1 MKKLLKIRAVLMM
14 MAFLWLSG
22 CVMDTDDNVETL
34 SETKF
39 IMGTVVTIQLF
50 DTSDSQL
57 LDESFRII
65 GEVEDKMSL
74 NVEGSVINALNDA
87 AGKGPFEVDED
98 VFYVIDRSVIYSQ
111 MSAGGFDVT
120 MEPVIGLWN
129 IGTEEA
135 SVPEKGELEEALSYV
150 GYEHLELSAADK
162 TVVLDE
168 GMAVNLGAIAKGY
181 AADRVEEYLRGQ
193 GIEKAILN
201 LGGNIVAIGEKDH
214 GTPFRVGLQH
224 PFDSRNEY
232 FGIASVSDK
241 TVVTSGIYERNF
253 EQDGVLYHHILD
265 TQSGYPVDNGVVS
278 VSVIAESSIDAD
290 ALSTVLFVL
299 GTEKGITLCDSLE
312 GVDCIYVTD
321 DWEVILSEGAGEMF
335 KLSDDGFS
343 LVE

>member
-1 MKKLLKIRAVLMM
+1 M
-14 MAFLWLSG
+14 
-22 CVMDTDDNVETL
+22 
-34 SETKF
+34 
-39 IMGTVVTIQLF
+39 
-50 DTSDSQL
+50 
-57 LDESFRII
+57 
-65 GEVEDKMSL
+65 
-74 NVEGSVINALNDA
+74 
-87 AGKGPFEVDED
+87 
-98 VFYVIDRSVIYSQ
+98 
-111 MSAGGFDVT
+111 
-120 MEPVIGLWN
+120 
-129 IGTEEA
+129 
-135 SVPEKGELEEALSYV
+135 

>member
-135 SVPEKGELEEALSYV
+135 SVPEK
-150 GYEHLELSAADK
+150 
-162 TVVLDE
+162 
-168 GMAVNLGAIAKGY
+168 
-181 AADRVEEYLRGQ
+181 
-193 GIEKAILN
+193 
-201 LGGNIVAIGEKDH
+201 
-214 GTPFRVGLQH
+214 
-224 PFDSRNEY
+224 
-232 FGIASVSDK
+232 VSLK
-241 TVVTSGIYERNF
+241 KPCHMWATSIWNCR
-253 EQDGVLYHHILD
+253 QQ
-265 TQSGYPVDNGVVS
+265 TKP
-278 VSVIAESSIDAD
+278 
-290 ALSTVLFVL
+290 
-299 GTEKGITLCDSLE
+299 
-312 GVDCIYVTD
+312 
-321 DWEVILSEGAGEMF
+321 
-335 KLSDDGFS
+335 
-343 LVE
+343 